1 VQQLRHTVGWGGRPL
16 PPTHTTITGLP
27 NPQNRAAGAKLW
39 LLGCWLRT
47 QQAASAGP
55 PQCDL
60 TPVGTAV
67 HATLAQPAA
76 GADALKDL
84 RPHRSARH
92 SLAENSI
99 RFREDLG
106 LDFRA

>member
-1 VQQLRHTVGWGGRPL
+1 
-16 PPTHTTITGLP
+16 
-27 NPQNRAAGAKLW
+27 
-39 LLGCWLRT
+39 
-47 QQAASAGP
+47 
-55 PQCDL
+55 L